1 MLGSHTHTHSHSHSH
16 THARAHTIIHTHS
29 RAHTHRSKDRPV
41 SLDCSH
47 RISSNPLRIQDN
59 QRIKHPDQRHV
70 SISSDRLPAT
80 AVCVPDSAKRSSA
93 LMALCACSHL
103 SLQPNMSSSTARRLR
118 SSWSGLTHKTRNGVR
133 CSALWIGMQGARV
146 KFIHQTHKNTS
157 CSNIY
162 LFIYAQKKT
171 IPM

>member
-1 MLGSHTHTHSHSHSH
+1 MLGSHTH
-16 THARAHTIIHTHS
+16 IHTHIHTLT
-29 RAHTHRSKDRPV
+29 RARTQSYTHTHTHRSKDRPV

-47 RISSNPLRIQDN
+47 RISSDPLRIQDN

-118 SSWSGLTHKTRNGVR
+118 SSWSGLRHKTRNGVR